1 MKNKNDQ
8 VSHISIKEIKK
19 AIEELQNIVSKKV
32 REIDARI
39 NSEKYSAPE
48 YYITDMKGFSRGVS
62 IMGNEALSFLR
73 KRLLENTK
81 VMRPTKGRE

>member
-1 MKNKNDQ
+1 MKNKNEQ
-8 VSHISIKEIKK
+8 ENCISIKEIEKI
-19 AIEELQNIVSKKV
+19 IEELQNIVSKKV
-32 REIDARI
+32 HEIDARI

-48 YYITDMKGFSRGVS
+48 YYLSDMKGFSRGVS

-81 VMRPTKGRE
+81 VMSPTKSQE